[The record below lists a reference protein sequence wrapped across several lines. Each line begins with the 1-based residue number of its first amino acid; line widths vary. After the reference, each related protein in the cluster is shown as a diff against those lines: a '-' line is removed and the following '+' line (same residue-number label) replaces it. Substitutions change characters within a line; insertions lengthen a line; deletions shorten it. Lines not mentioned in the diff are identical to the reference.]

1 MQKNSESMNSAA
13 PYSDKQ
19 TDVLTIAMF
28 LAAAVHAV
36 ILLGISFSPFTDAM
50 RTPPT
55 LEVVLVKQ
63 SNADP
68 VDDAVYLAQS
78 NQDGG
83 GNTDDNA
90 RPTSPFSSALED
102 ADGIAPTPITATA
115 PRPSDTVSEE
125 VVTTLSSDETIVT
138 GDATDN
144 QQQIDEPESEVLVE
158 QTADIAKLAAEIDRQ
173 QELFAKRPKKKFL
186 NARTRESA
194 SAEYMHQWVES
205 VERMGNLNYPDEARR
220 NKLHGELILIV
231 GIYKN
236 GELESVTV
244 DESSGHKILDD
255 AAIRIVEMAAPF
267 AAMTGKLAEETDILY
282 IVRTWEFTANNSV
295 DSR

>member
-1 MQKNSESMNSAA
+1 MNPAA
-13 PYSDKQ
+13 PYTDKQ
-19 TDVLTIAMF
+19 TDVLTIALF

-36 ILLGISFSPFTDAM
+36 ILLGVSFSPFTSAM

-83 GNTDDNA
+83 GDTDENT

-102 ADGIAPTPITATA
+102 AEGIAPTPITASA
-115 PRPSDTVSEE
+115 PLPSDTVSEE
-125 VVTTLSSDETIVT
+125 VVTTLNSDETIVT
-138 GDATDN
+138 GDATEN
-144 QQQIDEPESEVLVE
+144 QQQINEPEAEVLVE

-173 QELFAKRPKKKFL
+173 QQQFAKRPKKKFL
-186 NARTRESA
+186 NARTRESS

-220 NKLHGELILIV
+220 NQLHGELILIV

-236 GELESVTV
+236 GELESILV
-244 DESSGHKILDD
+244 DESSGHKLLDD
-255 AAIRIVEMAAPF
+255 AAVRIVEMAAPF
-267 AAMTGKLAEETDILY
+267 APMTGKLAEETDILY
-282 IVRTWEFTANNSV
+282 IVRTWEFTADNSV